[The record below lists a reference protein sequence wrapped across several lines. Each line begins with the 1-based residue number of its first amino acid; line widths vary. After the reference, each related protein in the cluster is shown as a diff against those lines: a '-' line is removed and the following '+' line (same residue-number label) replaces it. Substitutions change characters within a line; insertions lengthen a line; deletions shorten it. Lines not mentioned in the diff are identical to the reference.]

1 MSVADTAFF
10 IRTDIS
16 FVFAREENFL
26 ECCFFLLSFTR
37 DRIDIVF
44 QGGFGVRLGN
54 ISFFQG
60 VRFFCLVR
68 VYIFRACSR
77 IILKPS
83 VFELVRISV

>member
-54 ISFFQG
+54 ISFFSKEY
-60 VRFFCLVR
+60 VFFVWF
-68 VYIFRACSR
+68 VYIYRDSMHV
-77 IILKPS
+77 LG
-83 VFELVRISV
+83 

>member
-44 QGGFGVRLGN
+44 QGGF
-54 ISFFQG
+54 ISAFGWEIFLFFKE

-68 VYIFRACSR
+68 VYIS
-77 IILKPS
+77 
-83 VFELVRISV
+83 

>member
-37 DRIDIVF
+37 DRIDVLCFRGDLAFGWEIFLFFKEYVF
-44 QGGFGVRLGN
+44 FVW
-54 ISFFQG
+54 F
-60 VRFFCLVR
+60 
-68 VYIFRACSR
+68 VYIYCD
-77 IILKPS
+77 S
-83 VFELVRISV
+83 VHMDNFKI